1 MHRLEKSLSSLLV
14 AARAALV
21 STGAQTRVHV
31 DEQQTAS
38 ELTRWASSI
47 VGVSTEAWPMPSLFD
62 TPEFNERLFFPRS
75 TRSAPPPGASDRQVV
90 VDGAVLH
97 LRWHRPLPSALTV
110 LLFHGNGEVVADYDS
125 SALRFAAC
133 GANLA
138 IVDYRGYGLSTG
150 TPSLRHALR
159 DAPLVARDLVR
170 GGATRLIVMGRSLGS
185 ASAAELYAR
194 PADAIVGFIW
204 ESGLVDLGK
213 LVQRRG
219 LTLPTPLTDADIADF
234 DACEKLKRGDRPLL
248 VLHGALDTLIEP
260 VEAQRAFD
268 AAGTQQ
274 KSQVRIALR
283 GHNDLSF
290 EDAYWNALKGFIS
303 RCS

>member
-1 MHRLEKSLSSLLV
+1 M
-14 AARAALV
+14 
-21 STGAQTRVHV
+21 G
-31 DEQQTAS
+31 
-38 ELTRWASSI
+38 
-47 VGVSTEAWPMPSLFD
+47 SLFD
-62 TPEFNERLFFPRS
+62 SPEFNQSLFFPRP
-75 TRSAPPPGASDRQVV
+75 TASAPPHGASDRQIA

-97 LRWHRPLPSALTV
+97 LRWHRPLPAALTV

-125 SALRFAAC
+125 SAERFADC

-138 IVDYRGYGLSTG
+138 VVDYRGYGRSTG

-159 DAPLVARDLVR
+159 DAPAVVEDLVR
-170 GGATRLIVMGRSLGS
+170 AGATRLIVMGRSLGS

-194 PADAIVGFIW
+194 PDEAVVGFIW
-204 ESGLVDLGK
+204 ESGIVDLFK
-213 LVQRRG
+213 LVERRG
-219 LTLPTPLTDADIADF
+219 ITPPAQMTDADVADF

-248 VLHGALDTLIEP
+248 ILHGSQDTLIDP
-260 VEAQRAFD
+260 SEAQRAFE

-290 EDAYWNALKGFIS
+290 DEAYWNAVRRFVS
-303 RCS
+303 AYS